1 MAGFQSKL
9 RRCLH
14 DKRSKKKVT
23 LVNSVQV
30 IQCAVRLFLARQTVK
45 RIIGRRFIKVYDT
58 VTREYV
64 YKDKQTQRIQTSK
77 PSLLGSIDLPSPRL
91 LAAPD
96 HYDPLYD
103 SRDSDCHAV
112 VITVNSFIYKDVIP
126 DLPMETI
133 AEHQKLKDVISHDFI
148 CKVAPEKVIS
158 LLNPKCNEFEAAFLH
173 LRKVCR
179 INDSLLIY
187 ICTHVGTR
195 HNVDRNKDENS
206 HFLMHDTNWR
216 SGKEMAKS
224 SISISAMCELL
235 NKISCKS
242 KTILLNCVHQGR
254 QPSQLFGVR
263 ELYPPSDFFSLLSDG
278 AKCLVIGN
286 CMIGASISDMINRTH
301 TPSMPL
307 SQSTE
312 QFSPGAVYGATVGR
326 KALLSSW
333 MTSATEISPSQ
344 NNHSDLY
351 RDNSNPQLNRILNQR
366 NSHLRKFYFAIRKMR
381 NSDAKIAAK
390 EDCEIANEDGSGAP
404 IETLMMNNSID
415 TSTNIAVTP
424 LGRVRCP
431 KSLLRSHSAKKKI
444 YLQYF
449 NHWKVPVTSDLKPII
464 KPVQPKVSW
473 QKNIINND
481 CGSDYTFKLPT
492 DKEVGHDT
500 LTL

>member
-1 MAGFQSKL
+1 MAAFQSKL
-9 RRCLH
+9 RRSLH
-14 DKRSKKKVT
+14 DGRSKKKTT

-64 YKDKQTQRIQTSK
+64 YKDKQTQRIQISK

-91 LAAPD
+91 LVAPD

-179 INDSLLIY
+179 TNDSLLVY

-195 HNVDRNKDENS
+195 HNVDRNKDGNG

-216 SGKEMAKS
+216 NGKEIAKS
-224 SISISAMCELL
+224 SISISAMCKLL

-242 KTILLNCVHQGR
+242 KTILLNCVHLGR
-254 QPSQLFGVR
+254 QPSQLFGVQ

-286 CMIGASISDMINRTH
+286 CMIGASISDIINHTH
-301 TPSMPL
+301 THSMPL

-312 QFSPGAVYGATVGR
+312 QFNRGAVNGATVGR

-333 MTSATEISPSQ
+333 MTSAIEISPSQ
-344 NNHSDLY
+344 NSHSDMY
-351 RDNSNPQLNRILNQR
+351 RDNSNPLVNQQ
-366 NSHLRKFYFAIRKMR
+366 NSHLLKSYFAIRKMR

-390 EDCEIANEDGSGAP
+390 EDCEIANEDGSGAQ

-415 TSTNIAVTP
+415 ISPNIAVTP
-424 LGRVRCP
+424 LCRVRCP
-431 KSLLRSHSAKKKI
+431 TSLLQSHSAKQRI

-449 NHWKVPVTSDLKPII
+449 NNWKVPATSDFKPII

-473 QKNIINND
+473 HRKNINNN
-481 CGSDYTFKLPT
+481 CGSDYTFELPT
-492 DKEVGHDT
+492 DNEVGHDT
-500 LTL
+500 ITL